1 MIVNKIDLY
10 KGIDPTIIEE
20 IVNICSEQNYT
31 KDIVL
36 FSKGDVADCLYI
48 LVEGTIKLIIE
59 NGGSITYS
67 LSDTGEVF
75 GWASMLESGLRT
87 ATGVC
92 ATDLKVVRLEKEKL
106 DAIFSAHPE
115 VGLMVLKRLAKVIS
129 ERLSNAYRDLLS
141 ARGRDTTPSY
151 G

>member
-1 MIVNKIDLY
+1 MIANEIDFF
-10 KGIDPTIIEE
+10 KGIDPTIMEK

-31 KDIVL
+31 KDAVL

-48 LVEGTIKLIIE
+48 LVEGTIKLVIE

-67 LSDTGEVF
+67 LSDPGEVF

-87 ATGVC
+87 ASGVC
-92 ATDLKVVRLEKEKL
+92 ATNLKVVRIEKEKL
-106 DAIFSAHPE
+106 DAIFNTHPE

>member
-1 MIVNKIDLY
+1 MIVNEIDLF
-10 KGIDPTIIEE
+10 KGIDPAIMEE
-20 IVNICSEQNYT
+20 IVNICSEQKHT
-31 KDIVL
+31 KDSVL
-36 FSKGDVADCLYI
+36 FKKGDVADCLYI
-48 LVEGTIKLIIE
+48 LEEGNIKLVIE

-67 LSDTGEVF
+67 LSDPGEVF

-87 ATGVC
+87 ASGVC
-92 ATDLKVVRLEKEKL
+92 ATDLKVVRIEKKKL
-106 DAIFSAHPE
+106 DSIFNTHPE

-141 ARGRDTTPSY
+141 ARGLDTTPSY

>member
-1 MIVNKIDLY
+1 MIVNEIDLF
-10 KGIDPTIIEE
+10 KGIDPTIMEE
-20 IVNICSEQNYT
+20 IVNICSEQNYK
-31 KDIVL
+31 KDTVL

-106 DAIFSAHPE
+106 DAIFTAHPE

>member
-1 MIVNKIDLY
+1 MIVKEIELFQ
-10 KGIDPTIIEE
+10 GIDPTIMEE
-20 IVNICSEQNYT
+20 IVNICSEQNYA
-31 KDIVL
+31 KDTVL
-36 FSKGDVADCLYI
+36 FKKGDVADCLYI
-48 LVEGTIKLIIE
+48 LEQGTIKLIIE

-67 LSDTGEVF
+67 LSDPGEVF

-87 ATGVC
+87 ASGVC
-92 ATDLKVVRLEKEKL
+92 ATDLKAVKIEKNEL
-106 DAIFSAHPE
+106 DAIFNLHPE

-141 ARGRDTTPSY
+141 ARVHDTTPSY

>member
-1 MIVNKIDLY
+1 MIVKEIDLF
-10 KGIDPTIIEE
+10 KGIDPTIMEE
-20 IVNICSEQNYT
+20 IVNICSEQKHT
-31 KDIVL
+31 KDSVL
-36 FSKGDVADCLYI
+36 FKKGDVADCLYI
-48 LVEGTIKLIIE
+48 LEEGNIKLVIE

-67 LSDTGEVF
+67 LSDPGEVF

-87 ATGVC
+87 ASGVC
-92 ATDLKVVRLEKEKL
+92 ATDLKVVRIEKKKL
-106 DAIFSAHPE
+106 DSIFNTHPE

-141 ARGRDTTPSY
+141 ARGLDTTPSY

>member
-1 MIVNKIDLY
+1 MIVNEIDLF
-10 KGIDPTIIEE
+10 KEIDPTVMEK

-31 KDIVL
+31 KDAVL

-48 LVEGTIKLIIE
+48 LVEGTIKLVIE
-59 NGGSITYS
+59 NGGNITYS
-67 LSDTGEVF
+67 LSDPGEVF

-87 ATGVC
+87 ASGVC
-92 ATDLKVVRLEKEKL
+92 ATDLKVVRIEKEKL
-106 DAIFSAHPE
+106 DSIFNTHPE

-141 ARGRDTTPSY
+141 ARGRDATPSY

>member
-1 MIVNKIDLY
+1 MIVEEIELF
-10 KGIDPTIIEE
+10 KGIDPTIMEE

-31 KDIVL
+31 KDTVL
-36 FSKGDVADCLYI
+36 FKKGDVADCIYI
-48 LVEGTIKLIIE
+48 LVEGTIKLLIE

-67 LSDTGEVF
+67 LSDPGEVF

-87 ATGVC
+87 ASGVC
-92 ATDLKVVRLEKEKL
+92 ATDLKSVKIEKKEL
-106 DAIFSAHPE
+106 DAIFNTHPE

-141 ARGRDTTPSY
+141 ARGHDTTPSY